1 MGFAVP
7 RSNRQT
13 SGVGDY
19 ELTDTARNIGSLLR
33 FGTIHSVNYEAR
45 LCRVQLNNNVVTDEI
60 PWITITAG
68 GSVFWNAPS
77 VEETVLLL
85 SPSGELNNSVCLPA
99 LQRNPSG
106 TWPFKFSDLEFEW
119 GGLGE
124 PRTALWRWLFADGA
138 ILENDAELNQ
148 FRVEQ
153 NQTRLMGR
161 EILHG
166 KSKKYIYIECD
177 EEDDSGDPVGV
188 VHIKSPMIK
197 LEGDVQITGQLLQ
210 GGRIVGTEPSGNG
223 LKELVLVGDP
233 IKLNGSGGVLGIASS
248 LVGTLAGGG
257 FSLGTLGASLSNF
270 GNIGQ
275 SLGGLSGI
283 LGQSGMGS
291 LISSLPISGIGSALE
306 VTGTLPV
313 LGELMNGLGFAGS
326 FLEDATG
333 AANLV
338 LGITSGSGLD
348 LTSSFTG
355 LTSVSNALNSAFPN
369 AGLSGLTDLTAL
381 GGIATSI
388 TSGNLTINDVMS
400 VVDGTMAV
408 TGFTPP
414 AGVSSALNIA
424 LAATDVITDEDGNI
438 VQGPQLL
445 DNAADTVMT
454 GLRGASNNLTD
465 DQIADKIIEQGLATV
480 YEGLR
485 EGDVDGGA
493 LIGSFIQ
500 NGDVTLEQVL
510 DMGGVFVGATDAS
523 AQQAGSSEPAAE
535 QEFFEHFDRARPGEF
550 AQRDTTDR
558 AMSGT
563 DPRVTQSPN
572 KWGDLDF
579 TFT

>member
-7 RSNRQT
+7 RSSRQT

-45 LCRVQLNNNVVTDEI
+45 LCRVQLSDDVVTDEI

-99 LQRNPSG
+99 LQMNPRG

-119 GGLGE
+119 GGLGS

-138 ILENDAELNQ
+138 ILENDAQLNQ

-166 KSKKYIYIECD
+166 KSKKYVYIECD
-177 EEDDSGDPVGV
+177 EEDDNGDPVGV
-188 VHIKSPMIK
+188 VHIKAPMIK

-210 GGRIVGTEPSGNG
+210 GGRIVGTEPDGNG
-223 LKELVLVGDP
+223 LKELMLVGDP
-233 IKLNGSGGVLGIASS
+233 IKLNGGGGILGLASS
-248 LVGTLAGGG
+248 LVGTLAAGG
-257 FSLGTLGASLSNF
+257 FSLGTLGASLTGF
-270 GNIGQ
+270 GDIGKA
-275 SLGGLSGI
+275 LGGLSGI

-291 LISSLPISGIGSALE
+291 LLSSLPISGIGSALE
-306 VTGTLPV
+306 VTGALPV
-313 LGELMNGLGFAGS
+313 LGELFNGLGF
-326 FLEDATG
+326 TG
-333 AANLV
+333 ITNLV
-338 LGITSGSGLD
+338 QGGVQLVSGVTSGSGLD
-348 LTSSFTG
+348 LTKAFTG
-355 LTSVSNALNSAFPN
+355 LAGVTDALDSVFPDI
-369 AGLSGLTDLTAL
+369 GLDGLDDLTAL
-381 GGIATSI
+381 GGIAGAI
-388 TSGNLTINDVMS
+388 TGGDLTINDVMS
-400 VVDGTMAV
+400 VVDGTIAV
-408 TGFTPP
+408 AGFTPP
-414 AGVSSALNIA
+414 AGVSSALNLA
-424 LAATDVITDEDGNI
+424 MAATDAITDQHGN
-438 VQGPQLL
+438 VAAGPQLL
-445 DNAADTVMT
+445 DNAADIVMG
-454 GLRGASNNLTD
+454 GLRGAANNLTD
-465 DQIADKIIEQGLATV
+465 SQIADKIIEQGLATV
-480 YEGLR
+480 YDGLR
-485 EGDVDGGA
+485 EGEVDGGS

-500 NGDVTLEQVL
+500 NGDVTLEQVP
-510 DMGGVFVGATDAS
+510 DMGGVFLGAADAS
-523 AQQAGSSEPAAE
+523 AQQAGGSEPAAE

-550 AQRDTTDR
+550 AQRDTSDR